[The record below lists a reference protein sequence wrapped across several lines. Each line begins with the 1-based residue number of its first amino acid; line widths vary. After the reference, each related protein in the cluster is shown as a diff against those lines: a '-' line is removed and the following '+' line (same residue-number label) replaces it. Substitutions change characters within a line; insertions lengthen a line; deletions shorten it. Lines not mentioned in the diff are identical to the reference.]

1 MCIIK
6 ADGLTHTYIS
16 EDRITLSLSNVSL
29 SVDKGDFVA
38 VLGHNGSGKTTLARH
53 INALIPIQQ
62 GNLFVAGLDA
72 SNHTCIRKIRQSCQ
86 MVFQNP
92 DNQFVSSVIHEDIAF
107 GLRNFGTDESI
118 IPSKVTKALHTVGM
132 NGYEN
137 YSPHSLSGGQ
147 KQLIALAG
155 ILALEP
161 DIIIFDEATSMLD
174 PKSRKKILDIIE
186 NLHEQGQT
194 IIMISHLVEE
204 AVNADKIILMNEGKI
219 IGQGSPSEILTD
231 VALLAEASLAPPMPV
246 KAYYDLKK
254 AGISFPECPL
264 TTRQLAEEICQLH

>member
-1 MCIIK
+1 MCKIK
-6 ADGLTHTYIS
+6 AEGLTHSYIS
-16 EDRITLSLSNVSL
+16 EDRITLSLSDVSFR
-29 SVDKGDFVA
+29 VDKGDFVA

-53 INALIPIQQ
+53 INALIQLQQ
-62 GNLFVAGLDA
+62 GSLLVAGLDA
-72 SNHTCIRKIRQSCQ
+72 SNHACLKEIRHNCQ

-92 DNQFVSSVIHEDIAF
+92 DNQFVSSVISEDIAF
-107 GLRNFGTDESI
+107 GMRNFGIDESL
-118 IPSKVTKALHTVGM
+118 IPSMVTKALHSVGM
-132 NGYEN
+132 DGYEN
-137 YSPHSLSGGQ
+137 SSPHSLSGGQ

-174 PKSRKKILDIIE
+174 PKSRKRILDIIE
-186 NLHEQGQT
+186 NLHKQGQT

-204 AVNADKIILMNEGKI
+204 AVNADKIILMNEGNI

-231 VALLAEASLAPPMPV
+231 VSLLAKASLTPPMPV

-254 AGISFPECPL
+254 AGIFLPECPL
-264 TTRQLAEEICQLH
+264 TTSQLAEEICQLH